1 MPGALNSEI
10 SGMKAKAAK
19 LAAAALLTVL
29 LAGCYLPIKF
39 DAEIEITRTG
49 YYSVIF
55 DGYVVSIPLNLGL
68 RDGTISPLEENEK
81 VANIVNDFKRDSA
94 VKEVKYFKQGRFKV
108 NWQRKGDLLRARMVT
123 FLRRNEL
130 ILIVKYVKETGL
142 ITVQTNPI
150 AKSTAQRLLDSGLST
165 QGQLR
170 VKTDLRVV
178 NHNATKVVER
188 ATPIYV
194 WDIKSILD
202 TPPKINLAFR

>member
-1 MPGALNSEI
+1 
-10 SGMKAKAAK
+10 MKWKAARI
-19 LAAAALLTVL
+19 AAVVLLTAL

-39 DAEIEITRTG
+39 DAEVEITRNG

-55 DGYVVSIPLNLGL
+55 DGYLVSIPLILGL
-68 RDGTISPLEENEK
+68 RDATISSLEENEK
-81 VANIVNDFKRDSA
+81 VGNILKDFKRDSA

-108 NWQRKGDLLRARMVT
+108 NWQKKGDLLRARMVT

-150 AKSTAQRLLDSGLST
+150 ARSTAQRLLSSGLSM

-178 NHNATKVVER
+178 NHNATKIVKK

-202 TPPKINLAFR
+202 TPPKINLEFR